1 MAGPPRV
8 PLHSL
13 TVTYSCLLVCLPLPG
28 SSFGLAEFST
38 LQLWD
43 WAPHF
48 QAGCQVGPVSA
59 RIGYPPT
66 CLVALCISKP
76 ARGCP
81 DRLRCPRI
89 GKQPP
94 TTIAQA
100 ESLAIFL
107 NSSSPTLKCV
117 YLHVCIKCTHPAP
130 AQFHCSGLRSH
141 HGPPDIM
148 QQLNT
153 LLASPQPDLTFF
165 NCLPNSLL
173 SPR

>member
-13 TVTYSCLLVCLPLPG
+13 TVTLSRLLVCLPLPG
-28 SSFGLAEFST
+28 SSFGLAEFSA

-94 TTIAQA
+94 TTVAQA

-107 NSSSPTLKCV
+107 NSSSPTLQ
-117 YLHVCIKCTHPAP
+117 VC
-130 AQFHCSGLRSH
+130 
-141 HGPPDIM
+141 
-148 QQLNT
+148 
-153 LLASPQPDLTFF
+153 
-165 NCLPNSLL
+165 L
-173 SPR
+173 SPRMYQVYPFSPSSVSLLWPQKPSWAT